1 LKKTDEIY
9 YKTGS
14 VADGS
19 KRPPLYL
26 IANDLTFALNVTVE
40 DFTIWTESGTQ
51 IVNKINNVFGIG
63 DDSYGAN
70 NGIKSLSGTES
81 PSTYTSSY
89 TVTATPTN
97 WEAPTT
103 PSWAAPSTGYGS
115 KFSDFCFCHFF
126 KGYLT
131 SCSLY
136 SDPGLSACSSL
147 ASRWNRLRPALL
159 GNILILSIHLVNSHV
174 FFI

>member
-1 LKKTDEIY
+1 MTNITFSNFRSLASLYGLDINQYWQNTFEPDTGAVALSNLVFRNFSGKFLCIGAWNTNPKKTNQLY

-40 DFTIWTESGTQ
+40 DFTVWTESGTQ
-51 IVNKINNVFGIG
+51 IINKISNVFGVG

-70 NGIKSLSGTES
+70 NGIKNLTGTES
-81 PSTYTSSY
+81 PYSYTSSY

-97 WEAPTT
+97 WESPTT

-115 KFSDFCFCHFF
+115 K
-126 KGYLT
+126 L
-131 SCSLY
+131 
-136 SDPGLSACSSL
+136 
-147 ASRWNRLRPALL
+147 
-159 GNILILSIHLVNSHV
+159 
-174 FFI
+174 